1 MKKLAILAVWLHKGI
16 CMSGRFPKLVF
27 AQAFA
32 LLVTASVCAQSVTA
46 ETDSQGKSCVQKV
59 VNLFSVW
66 QGDDASPPFFK
77 EVARVIDYEE
87 MSERALGTH
96 WDKLSPTERNEF
108 SSTFRRL
115 IEERYYKRW
124 HRIFN
129 SAKLA
134 YKSEVP
140 LDGDLYIKTL
150 MTVGKKQDSVV
161 WRLSSRSG
169 SYKIINIAVNQKD
182 LLQRLSDRLDQ
193 RMRKDTFKG
202 VLTWMREETSDD
214 DDDTNRRSQSQ
225 SIDKLLV
232 DARVGVQH

>member
-1 MKKLAILAVWLHKGI
+1 MA
-16 CMSGRFPKLVF
+16 GRFSKMVF
-27 AQAFA
+27 AQATA
-32 LLVTASVCAQSVTA
+32 LSIAVMVCSQSVFA
-46 ETDSQGKSCVQKV
+46 ETESQGRAAVQKV

-66 QGDDASPPFFK
+66 RGDESSNPFFK
-77 EVARVIDYEE
+77 EVAKVIDYDE
-87 MSERALGTH
+87 MSEKALGLH
-96 WDKLSPTERNEF
+96 WDKLSPTERKEF

-129 SAKLA
+129 SAELA

-140 LDGDLYIKTL
+140 TGGDLYIKTL
-150 MTVGKKQDSVV
+150 MTVGSKQDNVV

-169 SYKIINIAVNQKD
+169 GYKIINIAVNQKD

-202 VLTWMREETSDD
+202 VLTWMREETSGDD
-214 DDDTNRRSQSQ
+214 DDANHRTQGRSI
-225 SIDKLLV
+225 IDKVLV
-232 DARVGVQH
+232 GAKKSTQR

>member
-1 MKKLAILAVWLHKGI
+1 MA
-16 CMSGRFPKLVF
+16 GRFSKQVL
-27 AQAFA
+27 AQAAALTFA
-32 LLVTASVCAQSVTA
+32 AMVCAQSVTA
-46 ETDSQGKSCVQKV
+46 ETVSPGKATVQKV

-66 QGDDASPPFFK
+66 RGDESSSPFFK
-77 EVARVIDYEE
+77 EVAKVIDYDE
-87 MSERALGTH
+87 MSEKALGVH

-129 SAKLA
+129 SAELA

-140 LDGDLYIKTL
+140 TDGDLYIKTL
-150 MTVGKKQDSVV
+150 MTVGNKQDNVV

-193 RMRKDTFKG
+193 RMRKDSFKG
-202 VLTWMREETSDD
+202 VLTWMREETSGD
-214 DDDTNRRSQSQ
+214 DDDTNHRT
-225 SIDKLLV
+225 
-232 DARVGVQH
+232 